1 MGYMG
6 FGLQKWIYNLK
17 PRKPFKKGTK
27 GAGYETYQINRYDEF
42 KLKDTGTNNPELAD
56 LRLNEAKK
64 RFAISTQNERLF
76 IGLIIIGIIVTIAL
90 IYRGVENF
98 RSKGNENSKTTTS
111 KISKERL
118 YALELLIK
126 SGKQYLLNNEI
137 NYAINDFKLALNID
151 TINPVAL
158 YYLTLALSIDCEKN
172 LRSCAETIEYFEK
185 LKMLHEESITD
196 ELEMRIV
203 VVEEIIK
210 KKNIP
215 VANKNY

>member
-6 FGLQKWIYNLK
+6 FGHQKWIYNLK

-27 GAGYETYQINRYDEF
+27 GAGYETYQINSPNEF

-64 RFAISTQNERLF
+64 RFAISTRNERLF
-76 IGLIIIGIIVTIAL
+76 IGLIIIGLIVTIVL
-90 IYRGVENF
+90 IHRGVENY
-98 RSKGNENSKTTTS
+98 RSKGNENSKTLTTR
-111 KISKERL
+111 ISNERL

-158 YYLTLALSIDCEKN
+158 YYLTLALSIDCEKIY
-172 LRSCAETIEYFEK
+172 EVV
-185 LKMLHEESITD
+185 LK
-196 ELEMRIV
+196 
-203 VVEEIIK
+203 
-210 KKNIP
+210 P
-215 VANKNY
+215 